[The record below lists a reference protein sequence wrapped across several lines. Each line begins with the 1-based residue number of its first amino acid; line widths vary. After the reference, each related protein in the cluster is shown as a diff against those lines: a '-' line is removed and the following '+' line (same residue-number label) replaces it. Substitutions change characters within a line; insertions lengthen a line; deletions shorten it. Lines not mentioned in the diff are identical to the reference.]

1 MPVKLVTT
9 PRAPG
14 VPPTPS
20 HLPSGLAATENAGHR
35 FVGATSSPL
44 STSHTRT
51 FGAPELANRS
61 GAPAI
66 TAIVWRLGH
75 GSKNDAQLQAVIDD
89 LRGEPVLLVDTRRAE
104 VQLEQIPWIER
115 AFVSTDF
122 PNRVLIDVRERLPLA
137 TGSVQTLVS
146 SWTLCSIPDVQ
157 GALAEIRRVLDP
169 VQGRFHFVEHGLAP
183 EPRLARWQHRLT
195 PVQRV
200 VADGCHLDRDMP
212 ALLRGAGLVLE
223 VCEQFWVPGLPRLGA
238 YMTLGRARVG

>member
-1 MPVKLVTT
+1 MSLQAWYHQRVFPHLLDRVMQVPGLTT
-9 PRAPG
+9 LRQQ
-14 VPPTPS
+14 
-20 HLPSGLAATENAGHR
+20 LLA
-35 FVGATSSPL
+35 PL
-44 STSHTRT
+44 SGEVVEIG
-51 FGAPELANRS
+51 FGTGLNLAHYPPEVTGVVAIDPGTGVHRLA
-61 GAPAI
+61 
-66 TAIVWRLGH
+66 
-75 GSKNDAQLQAVIDD
+75 
-89 LRGEPVLLVDTRRAE
+89 EPRMAAARIPVRFELLSA
-104 VQLEQIPWIER
+104 
-115 AFVSTDF
+115 
-122 PNRVLIDVRERLPLA
+122 ERLPLA